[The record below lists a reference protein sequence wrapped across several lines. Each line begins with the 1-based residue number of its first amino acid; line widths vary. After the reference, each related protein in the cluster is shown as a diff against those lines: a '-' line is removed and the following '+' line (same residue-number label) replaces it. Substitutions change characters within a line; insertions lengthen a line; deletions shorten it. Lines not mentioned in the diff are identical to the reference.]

1 MLRSFRP
8 LRAGLVSAFAF
19 STPFFAIVD
28 EGHAQSVP
36 ASVNVPLVVITADR
50 NEDEIQRVGSAISV
64 VTSEDIAKR
73 NPTSLVEVLRQVPG
87 LDITET
93 GGPGATA
100 SVRIR
105 GATAGQTLV
114 LIDGVRVN
122 DPAGAGGNS
131 IFPIFFLPRSSA
143 SRC

>member
-8 LRAGLVSAFAF
+8 LRAGLLSAFAF
-19 STPFFAIVD
+19 STSYFVSME
-28 EGHAQSVP
+28 EGRAQSVP

-114 LIDGVRVN
+114 LVDGVRVN
-122 DPAGAGGNS
+122 DPAGAGGEFDFSNL
-131 IFPIFFLPRSSA
+131 LPSGSSV